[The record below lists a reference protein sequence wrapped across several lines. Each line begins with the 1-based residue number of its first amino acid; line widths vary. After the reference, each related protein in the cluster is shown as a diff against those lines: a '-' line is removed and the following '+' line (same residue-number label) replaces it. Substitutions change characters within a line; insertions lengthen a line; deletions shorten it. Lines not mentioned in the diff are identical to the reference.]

1 MYSLK
6 ENLEKK
12 EKHNNI
18 VKELIDNLKGEVI
31 EIVKM
36 LDDYIEKNSTNN
48 ESIISKLVILENNS
62 IKKIEEIKND
72 QEDGIKKIT
81 NEAVVCYHETLLK
94 IFRDKKEIYIRKA
107 LYDSVWKLVQDK
119 QNQSESIDQ
128 SH

>member
-6 ENLEKK
+6 EKLDNK
-12 EKHNNI
+12 ENHKII

-36 LDDYIEKNSTNN
+36 LDDYIEKNNN
-48 ESIISKLVILENNS
+48 VSIISKLIILENNS

-72 QEDGIKKIT
+72 QGDGLKKIT

-94 IFRDKKEIYIRKA
+94 IFRDKKEIYLKKGLI
-107 LYDSVWKLVQDK
+107 DSSLKLIQDK
-119 QNQSESIDQ
+119 QNKLEDQ
-128 SH
+128 PH

>member
-1 MYSLK
+1 MYSLE
-6 ENLEKK
+6 ENLDNKK
-12 EKHNNI
+12 NHKII

-36 LDDYIEKNSTNN
+36 LDDYI
-48 ESIISKLVILENNS
+48 
-62 IKKIEEIKND
+62 KKIEEIKND
-72 QEDGIKKIT
+72 QGDGLKKIT
-81 NEAVVCYHETLLK
+81 NEEVCYHETLLK

>member
-1 MYSLK
+1 MFYEL
-6 ENLEKK
+6 
-12 EKHNNI
+12 

-36 LDDYIEKNSTNN
+36 LDDYI
-48 ESIISKLVILENNS
+48 
-62 IKKIEEIKND
+62 KKIEEIKND
-72 QEDGIKKIT
+72 QWDGLKKIT

-119 QNQSESIDQ
+119 QNQSETEDQ
-128 SH
+128 PH

>member
-1 MYSLK
+1 MCSLK

-62 IKKIEEIKND
+62 IKKIEEIKDD
-72 QEDGIKKIT
+72 QVDGVKKIT

-94 IFRDKKEIYIRKA
+94 IFRDKKEIYLKKA
-107 LYDSVWKLVQDK
+107 LIDSSLKLVQDK
-119 QNQSESIDQ
+119 QNQCETEDQ
-128 SH
+128 PH

>member
-1 MYSLK
+1 MF
-6 ENLEKK
+6 LEL
-12 EKHNNI
+12 

-36 LDDYIEKNSTNN
+36 LDD
-48 ESIISKLVILENNS
+48 
-62 IKKIEEIKND
+62 
-72 QEDGIKKIT
+72 QGDGVKKIT

-119 QNQSESIDQ
+119 QNQS
-128 SH
+128 

>member
-1 MYSLK
+1 M
-6 ENLEKK
+6 
-12 EKHNNI
+12 
-18 VKELIDNLKGEVI
+18 IDNLKGEVI

-48 ESIISKLVILENNS
+48 VSIISKLVILENNS
-62 IKKIEEIKND
+62 IKKIEEIKDD
-72 QEDGIKKIT
+72 QVDGVKKIT

>member
-1 MYSLK
+1 MCSLEEKLDNK
-6 ENLEKK
+6 ENHKI
-12 EKHNNI
+12 I

-36 LDDYIEKNSTNN
+36 LDDYIEKNNN
-48 ESIISKLVILENNS
+48 ISIISKLIILENNS

-72 QEDGIKKIT
+72 QGDGLKKIT

>member
-1 MYSLK
+1 MCSLEEKLDNK
-6 ENLEKK
+6 ENHKI
-12 EKHNNI
+12 I

-36 LDDYIEKNSTNN
+36 LDDYIEKNNKI
-48 ESIISKLVILENNS
+48 SIISKLIILENNS

-72 QEDGIKKIT
+72 QGDGLKKIT

-94 IFRDKKEIYIRKA
+94 IFRDKKEIYIKKA

-119 QNQSESIDQ
+119 QNQSETEGQ
-128 SH
+128 PH

>member
-6 ENLEKK
+6 EKLDNK
-12 EKHNNI
+12 ENHKII

-36 LDDYIEKNSTNN
+36 LDDYIEKNNN
-48 ESIISKLVILENNS
+48 VSIISKLIILENNS

-72 QEDGIKKIT
+72 QGDGLKKIT

-94 IFRDKKEIYIRKA
+94 IFRDKKEIYLKKA
-107 LYDSVWKLVQDK
+107 LIDSSLKLIQDK
-119 QNQSESIDQ
+119 QNKLEDQ
-128 SH
+128 PH

>member
-1 MYSLK
+1 MCSLEEKLDNK
-6 ENLEKK
+6 ENHKI
-12 EKHNNI
+12 I

-36 LDDYIEKNSTNN
+36 LDDYIEKNNKI
-48 ESIISKLVILENNS
+48 SIISKLIILENNS

-72 QEDGIKKIT
+72 QGDGLKKIT

-94 IFRDKKEIYIRKA
+94 IFRDKKAIYIKKA

-119 QNQSESIDQ
+119 QNQSETEGQ
-128 SH
+128 PH

>member
-1 MYSLK
+1 MYSLEEKLDNK
-6 ENLEKK
+6 ENHKI
-12 EKHNNI
+12 I

-36 LDDYIEKNSTNN
+36 LDDYIEKNNKI
-48 ESIISKLVILENNS
+48 SIISKLIILENNS

-72 QEDGIKKIT
+72 QGDGLKKIT

-119 QNQSESIDQ
+119 KNQSDSIDQ